1 MGKFVIII
9 GTQWGDEGKGKVV
22 DLLTER
28 AAAVARFQGGHNAG
42 HTLVIGGKKTVL
54 SLIPSGILHENVS
67 CLIGNGV
74 VLSLEALF
82 REAQTLIDTGV
93 DVFARLRIS
102 PNCPLILPSHVA
114 LDKARETARGANAI
128 GTTGR
133 GIGPAYEDKVAR
145 RAVRVQ
151 DLFQREKFAAKLG
164 EILDFH
170 NFTLQH
176 YFKQPAVDFQK
187 TLDEQLSYA
196 ERVRP
201 LVSDVTQTLAALRA
215 RQANVMFEGAQGAML
230 DVDHGTY
237 PFVTSSNTTGGFAA
251 TGTGLGPRSFDYVLG
266 IVKAYTTRV
275 GAGPFPTELFD
286 EYGEHLSR
294 VGHEFGAVTGRKR
307 RCGWFDAVSLRRSII
322 HSSVS
327 GLCLT
332 KLDVLDGLDTL
343 QICVGY
349 RLSKDGSNGVVTKE
363 PPLFA
368 DAFADVEPVYEEM
381 PGWKEST
388 IGVTAYDGLPV
399 NARKYL
405 ERLQELAGVPIDI
418 ISTGPDRDQTIV
430 LRHPFD

>member
-1 MGKFVIII
+1 M
-9 GTQWGDEGKGKVV
+9 
-22 DLLTER
+22 
-28 AAAVARFQGGHNAG
+28 
-42 HTLVIGGKKTVL
+42 
-54 SLIPSGILHENVS
+54 
-67 CLIGNGV
+67 

-82 REAQTLIDTGV
+82 RESQMLIEQGV
-93 DVFARLRIS
+93 DVFANLRIS
-102 PNCPLILPSHVA
+102 PNCPLILPSHVS
-114 LDKARETARGANAI
+114 LDKAREAARGANAI

-151 DLFQREKFAAKLG
+151 DLFQRERFAAKLG
-164 EILDFH
+164 EILDYH
-170 NFTLQH
+170 NFSLQH
-176 YFKQPAVDFQK
+176 YFKLPAVDFQK

-201 LVSDVTQTLAALRA
+201 LVSDITLTLAALRT
-215 RQANVMFEGAQGAML
+215 QNANVMFEGAQGAML

-251 TGTGLGPRSFDYVLG
+251 TGTGIGPRSFDYVLG

-349 RLSKDGSNGVVTKE
+349 REHGTNTVSSE

-381 PGWKEST
+381 PGWKDST
-388 IGVTAYDGLPV
+388 IGVTTYQGLPK
-399 NARKYL
+399 NARAYL
-405 ERLQELAGVPIDI
+405 ERLQALAGIPIDI